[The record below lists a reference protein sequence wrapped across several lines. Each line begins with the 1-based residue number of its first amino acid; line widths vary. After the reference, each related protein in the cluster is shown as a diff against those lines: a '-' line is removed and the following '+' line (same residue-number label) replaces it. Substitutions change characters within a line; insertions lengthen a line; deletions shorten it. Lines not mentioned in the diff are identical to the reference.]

1 MGKGK
6 KGRSG
11 VVYSTNDNYE
21 YNYDSNSEET
31 LDASEQ
37 KLYVYRDSKKRKGKT
52 ATVVEGFIG
61 TTDDLKDLGKHLKSK
76 LGVGGSAKDGEII
89 IQGDLREKV
98 KKLLEDK
105 GYLVKIKGG

>member
-6 KGRSG
+6 KGKSG
-11 VVYSTNDNYE
+11 VVYSTNPD
-21 YNYDSNSEET
+21 YDYSSNDFEET
-31 LDASEQ
+31 LDASAQ

-52 ATVVEGFIG
+52 ATVIEGFVG
-61 TTDDLKDLGKHLKSK
+61 SADDLKDLGKHLKSK

-98 KKLLEDK
+98 KALLEAK
-105 GYLVKIKGG
+105 GYAVKLKGG

>member
-21 YNYDSNSEET
+21 YNYDSNSDET
-31 LDASEQ
+31 LDASDQ
-37 KLYVYRDSKKRKGKT
+37 KLYVYRDSKQRKGKT
-52 ATVVEGFIG
+52 ATVVEGFVG
-61 TTDDLKDLGKHLKSK
+61 TQDDLKDLGKHLKSK

-89 IQGDLREKV
+89 IQGDHREKV
-98 KKLLEDK
+98 KSLLEAK
-105 GYLVKIKGG
+105 GYQVKIKGG